1 MRWKIPLAVWGVLLA
16 GVGLEVRAEATF
28 FEKLGE
34 IKKKIDANES
44 KQLWKKI
51 NWAADM
57 DAALKRAQKE
67 DKPVMVFMLVNE
79 SGKKDAARC

>member
-1 MRWKIPLAVWGVLLA
+1 MRWKIPLLVCGLLLA
-16 GVGLEVRAEATF
+16 CLNVRAEATF
-28 FEKLGE
+28 FEKIGE
-34 IKKKIDANES
+34 IKKKIDENES

-57 DAALKRAQKE
+57 DTALKRAQKE
-67 DKPVMVFMLVNE
+67 DKPIMVFMLVNE